1 MATTYPM
8 PKWGVTME
16 SGTIE
21 EWRVEPGDRVAEGDV
36 IGVVSSDKIE
46 VDLEAPA
53 NGIVAALLHPVGTT
67 VDCGADLMVLADD
80 EDDYAQY
87 LQQNS

>member
-1 MATTYPM
+1 
-8 PKWGVTME
+8 ME